1 MARGGNRCVAV
12 SVALAAVV
20 MAGSVVPV
28 GADPQR
34 VQDTEGRV
42 DETRRA
48 ASRAAHRLDEL
59 ARAAELAVESY
70 NEANERLT
78 AVRRQMAEVVAEIQ
92 HLETAMQER
101 QDLADGFARRLYR
114 QGLTHQIA
122 VVLDAGDAAEAQTR
136 LTLLR
141 SAAQAQ
147 LSVVDALRGDRR
159 VRAAHLAR
167 LETVRAEAA
176 AAERSLAG
184 ERNRVEGLLATQ
196 RGEVE
201 QLRQAVADAEDA
213 HAEAVRVEEERL
225 ARQRSER
232 EARER
237 AERER
242 VERERI
248 AHQAH
253 QRAQAAAREAARRAT
268 ETTRATTPP
277 APPTRS
283 EPRDPPPPAGDR
295 AQTAVDAALS
305 QVGKPYRWGAEGPD
319 AYDCSGLTKW
329 AWAKAGV
336 ALPHSSRMQ
345 YQVTARVPR
354 SDLRPGDLMFFGSPI
369 HHVALYIGNGK
380 VVEAPYSGER
390 VRINDRTVHRSDL
403 VGIGRPTTR

>member
-1 MARGGNRCVAV
+1 MARGGNRCAVVA
-12 SVALAAVV
+12 VALAAVV
-20 MAGSVVPV
+20 MSGSVAPA

-34 VQDTEGRV
+34 VQDTEGRLE
-42 DETRRA
+42 ETRRT
-48 ASRAAHRLDEL
+48 ASRAEHRLDEL

-78 AVRRQMAEVVAEIQ
+78 VVRRQMAEVVAEIQ
-92 HLETAMQER
+92 HLETSMQQR
-101 QDLADGFARRLYR
+101 QDLADGFARRLYQ
-114 QGLTHQIA
+114 QGVTHQIA
-122 VVLDAGDAAEAQTR
+122 VVLDAGDAAEAQAR

-159 VRAAHLAR
+159 VRAGHLGR

-184 ERNRVEGLLATQ
+184 ERHRVESLLATQ
-196 RGEVE
+196 RAEVD
-201 QLRQAVADAEDA
+201 QLREAVAEAEGA
-213 HAEAVRVEEERL
+213 HVEAVRAEEERL
-225 ARQRSER
+225 ARQRAER

-242 VERERI
+242 I
-248 AHQAH
+248 AHEAR
-253 QRAQAAAREAARRAT
+253 QRAQAETREAARRAAD
-268 ETTRATTPP
+268 TTRRATTPS
-277 APPTRS
+277 APPAAS
-283 EPRDPPPPAGDR
+283 EPPQPPPSAGDG
-295 AQTAVDAALS
+295 AQTAVDAARS

-336 ALPHSSRMQ
+336 SLPHSSRMQ
-345 YQVTARVPR
+345 FEVTARVPR

-369 HHVALYIGNGK
+369 HHVALYIGDGK

-403 VGIGRPTTR
+403 VGIGRPRTR